1 MKKVDFNVNQEYQFT
16 INYKVLQDAF
26 NKCNIPRAFN
36 VAALSKG
43 KRQNNNEFMQ
53 WFKGYWDSICNGQEI
68 DDYDAIGRREVC
80 KSGDWKKF
88 SRGSSGQRPAASGA
102 IKAVRPMMAAGG
114 GGGAVPQQQASAR
127 VSAFARSSSA
137 TNAPGAAAADAANA
151 TALAQLNEELSAL
164 RLQVETA
171 ELEREFYFDKLRDVE
186 VLCQAPELQEV
197 PVLKVIE
204 KVLYAADSAEAKQVL
219 KEACSELGVSLDSAV
234 VVAAVDVESVGE
246 APPVAAVVQ

>member
-16 INYKVLQDAF
+16 INYKVLQEAF
-26 NKCNIPRAFN
+26 NKCNISRAFN

-43 KRQNNNEFMQ
+43 KRQDNNEFMQ

-114 GGGAVPQQQASAR
+114 GGGAIQQQQASAR
-127 VSAFARSSSA
+127 VSASARSSSV
-137 TNAPGAAAADAANA
+137 TNAPGAAAAAAAANA
-151 TALAQLNEELSAL
+151 AAMAQLNEELSAL

-171 ELEREFYFDKLRDVE
+171 ERERDFYFDKLRDVE
-186 VLCQAPELQEV
+186 VLCQAPELQDV
-197 PVLKVIE
+197 AVLKVIE
-204 KVLYAADSAEAKQVL
+204 KVLYAADSAEAKHVL
-219 KEACSELGVSLDSAV
+219 EEATSELGVSLESAV
-234 VVAAVDVESVGE
+234 AADVENARE
-246 APPVAAVVQ
+246 AAPVAAGVQ